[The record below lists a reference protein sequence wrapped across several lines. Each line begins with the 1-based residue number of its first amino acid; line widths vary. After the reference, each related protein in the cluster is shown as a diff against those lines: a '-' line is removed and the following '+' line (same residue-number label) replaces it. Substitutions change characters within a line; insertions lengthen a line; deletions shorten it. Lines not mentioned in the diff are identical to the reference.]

1 MKIYVFSNFKDDS
14 RNALRELTSLLDE
27 FGFEM
32 LDESSEE
39 ADVLACIGPAAV
51 ALTGKPEN
59 PAAAAVSLDN
69 RHQPTMLSICT
80 AV

>member
-32 LDESSEE
+32 LDEYSEE
-39 ADVLACIGPAAV
+39 ADVLSPH
-51 ALTGKPEN
+51 PEKN
-59 PAAAAVSLDN
+59 S
-69 RHQPTMLSICT
+69 RERRIKSST
-80 AV
+80 